1 MFARP
6 VFITSK
12 PAAIPHGERLISA
25 AQAALELGV
34 DVLTLQIWNIFNAGP
49 VAVRGLDG
57 ATLAYRRDDL
67 AAWQDSHFAELVAS

>member
-1 MFARP
+1 MSSHP
-6 VFITSK
+6 VFIKPT
-12 PAAIPHGERLISA
+12 PAAIPCGERLISA

-49 VAVRGLDG
+49 VAVRGLDS

-67 AAWQDSHFAELVAS
+67 AAWQDSHFVELVAS